1 MRKSTRII
9 LFLFSLIVSLTALLF
24 IWQIL
29 DPSVTRGI
37 NLWLIRLAES
47 EMARNISLTVCVVVV
62 MIGIAMMTLSLIG
75 GRLRK
80 SRIRVNE
87 TGTIDVG
94 IGAIESIALNSATL
108 ANVGVKSAK
117 ARVAA
122 GKQNQIR
129 LVMIVEL
136 YSDVE
141 IQAQMASL
149 QDRVKKDVERYTG
162 IPVETVEVKVNRIEL
177 IGAQIEN

>member
-94 IGAIESIALNSATL
+94 IGAL
-108 ANVGVKSAK
+108 
-117 ARVAA
+117 R
-122 GKQNQIR
+122 
-129 LVMIVEL
+129 
-136 YSDVE
+136 
-141 IQAQMASL
+141 AS
-149 QDRVKKDVERYTG
+149 
-162 IPVETVEVKVNRIEL
+162 P
-177 IGAQIEN
+177 

>member
-1 MRKSTRII
+1 MVVPI
-9 LFLFSLIVSLTALLF
+9 
-24 IWQIL
+24 
-29 DPSVTRGI
+29 SV
-37 NLWLIRLAES
+37 N
-47 EMARNISLTVCVVVV
+47 EMARNVALAICVIVVL
-62 MIGIAMMTLSLIG
+62 IGLAMMIFLLVG
-75 GRLRK
+75 GRLKK

-87 TGTIDVG
+87 TGTIDIG

-117 ARVAA
+117 ARVSA
-122 GKQNQIR
+122 GKQGQIR

-149 QDRVKKDVERYTG
+149 QDRIKKDVERYTG
-162 IPVETVEVKVNRIEL
+162 IPVETVEVKVNRVEL
-177 IGAQIEN
+177 VARRLRINHETNIWFIGRFIKS